1 MKRLVIIL
9 GCLIALPITQFSETE
24 LRAHTQSFGVGF
36 RVGHA
41 GFFYSSLRPYGEWIE
56 VDPGF
61 YAWRPIRV
69 RAGWRPYLHG
79 RWVWTDYGWYWT
91 SYEPFGWAVFH
102 YGRWYLD
109 DYYGWIWVPDDVWGP
124 AWVEWRYDNDYIG
137 WAPLPPYA
145 SFSISVGI
153 RFTTRWHAHHGYW
166 NFVRYRHFG
175 STRINNH
182 VLDDNYSR
190 RLIRTTRSAVGYEVD
205 RDRIVNRGVDREFI
219 ERRGNLRI
227 QRTEVGET
235 RERREGVVRD
245 GERERIEVYR
255 PSRSEFEQREERIEA
270 RKGDRR
276 STLDIN
282 RIERNRSTE
291 SIQRREND
299 DRPMK
304 REGTERTAP
313 DNNRRDDAT
322 TRQREQQTQQQERID
337 RREQAPPT
345 ERRVVPER
353 REEFRSVQ
361 PQRRTEQ
368 APQRRESTVRPAPR
382 RESAPSS
389 RAPQG
394 NTRKRGKD

>member
-1 MKRLVIIL
+1 MKRILIIL
-9 GCLIALPITQFSETE
+9 GCLAVLPMLQFSEKE
-24 LRAHTQSFGVGF
+24 LRAHTQSFAVGF

-56 VDPGF
+56 MEPGF

-166 NFVRYRHFG
+166 SFVRYRHFG
-175 STRINNH
+175 STRINNY
-182 VLDDNYSR
+182 VLDESYSR

-205 RDRIVNRGVDREFI
+205 RERVVNRGVDRELI

-235 RERREGVVRD
+235 RERREGIVRD

-255 PSRSEFEQREERIEA
+255 PSRSDMEQREERIEA
-270 RKGDRR
+270 RKADRR
-276 STLDIN
+276 TSLDVN
-282 RIERNRSTE
+282 RIDRNRSTE
-291 SIQRREND
+291 PIQRREGTD
-299 DRPMK
+299 QSDQRK
-304 REGTERTAP
+304 GTEQALP
-313 DNNRRDDAT
+313 DSRRRSGDI
-322 TRQREQQTQQQERID
+322 RQDQTQQHEKID
-337 RREQAPPT
+337 RREQVPST
-345 ERRVVPER
+345 QRRVVPDTR
-353 REEFRSVQ
+353 EFRSVQ
-361 PQRRTEQ
+361 PQRPRNES
-368 APQRRESTVRPAPR
+368 PQRRESTVKPAPR
-382 RESAPSS
+382 RESAPAGRTPQGSS
-389 RAPQG
+389 RKR
-394 NTRKRGKD
+394 RKD

>member
-1 MKRLVIIL
+1 MKRLLIVL
-9 GCLIALPITQFSETE
+9 GCLVVLPLFQFSKTE
-24 LRAHTQSFGVGF
+24 LQAQSFSVGF

-41 GFFYSSLRPYGEWIE
+41 GFFYSSLRSYGEWIE
-56 VDPGF
+56 VEPGF
-61 YAWRPIRV
+61 YAWRPLRV

-79 RWVWTDYGWYWT
+79 RWTWTDYGWYWV

-175 STRINNH
+175 STRINNF
-182 VLDDNYSR
+182 VLDEGYSR

-205 RDRIVNRGVDREFI
+205 RDRIVNRGVDRELI

-235 RERREGVVRD
+235 RERREGIVRD

-255 PSRSEFEQREERIEA
+255 PSRSEFEQREERIDA
-270 RKGDRR
+270 RKAERR
-276 STLDIN
+276 STLDVN
-282 RIERNRSTE
+282 RIERNRSAE
-291 SIQRREND
+291 SIQRRDNGG
-299 DRPMK
+299 RPVQ
-304 REGTERTAP
+304 REGTERTLP
-313 DNNRRDDAT
+313 DNSRRNDAT
-322 TRQREQQTQQQERID
+322 QRQREQQSQQQERID

-361 PQRRTEQ
+361 PQRPRTEQ
-368 APQRRESTVRPAPR
+368 TPQRRESTVRPAPK
-382 RESAPSS
+382 RESTPPA
-389 RAPQG
+389 RQPQG
-394 NTRKRGKD
+394 STRKRGKD